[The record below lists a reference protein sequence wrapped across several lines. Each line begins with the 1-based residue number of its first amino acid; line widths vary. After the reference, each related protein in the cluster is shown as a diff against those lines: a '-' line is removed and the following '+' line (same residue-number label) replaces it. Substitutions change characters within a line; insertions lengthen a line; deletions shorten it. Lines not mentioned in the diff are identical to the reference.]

1 MGKYLTA
8 VSYEDTSSIE
18 ASFSDDFSLCQADTQ
33 NQRVQKGGNGLG
45 GVEEGEAMVGMYCIK
60 EF

>member
-18 ASFSDDFSLCQADTQ
+18 APFSDDFSLCQVDTQ
-33 NQRVQKGGNGLG
+33 NQPVQKGGNGLG
-45 GVEEGEAMVGMYCIK
+45 GVEEGEAMVRMYCIK